1 MILIRP
7 AAARPRDGDD
17 PRLAAGWTGTEVLL
31 SPEADPA
38 RYVAA
43 IDTAHRYA
51 LPLVVPR
58 LRRDQ
63 LGRVVVLIGRLA
75 PDLGLAAVVVT
86 HGGDPCTARATF
98 TALTLRQRLRPR
110 RHPRRLT

>member
-7 AAARPRDGDD
+7 ATARPRDGDD
-17 PRLAAGWTGTEVLL
+17 PRLAPDWTGTEVLL

-43 IDTAHRYA
+43 IGTAHRHR

-63 LGRVVVLIGRLA
+63 LGRVVVLIARLA
-75 PDLGLAAVVVT
+75 PDLGLTAVVVT
-86 HGGDPCTARATF
+86 HGGEVCTVRATF
-98 TALTLRQRLRPR
+98 TAFSLRQRLRPR
-110 RHPRRLT
+110 RARPPR

>member
-1 MILIRP
+1 VILVRP
-7 AAARPRDGDD
+7 ATARLHHGD
-17 PRLAAGWTGTEVLL
+17 PRLGADWTGTEVLL

-43 IDTAHRYA
+43 IGTAHRHR

-110 RHPRRLT
+110 RAHPLR

>member
-1 MILIRP
+1 VILIRP
-7 AAARPRDGDD
+7 ATARPHDGDD
-17 PRLAAGWTGTEVLL
+17 PRLASDWTGTEVLF

-43 IDTAHRYA
+43 IGAAHRHG

-58 LRRDQ
+58 PRRDQ

-75 PDLGLAAVVVT
+75 PDLGLAAVVVS

-98 TALTLRQRLRPR
+98 TALTLRRRLRPR
-110 RHPRRLT
+110 RDRPYR

>member
-7 AAARPRDGDD
+7 ATARPRDGDD
-17 PRLAAGWTGTEVLL
+17 PRLASDWTGTEVLL
-31 SPEADPA
+31 SPEADLA

-43 IDTAHRYA
+43 IGTAHRHR

-63 LGRVVVLIGRLA
+63 LGRVVVLIARLA

-86 HGGDPCTARATF
+86 HGGEVCTVRATF
-98 TALTLRQRLRPR
+98 TAFSLRQRLRPR
-110 RHPRRLT
+110 RARPPR